1 MSILDR
7 YISKEYIRIFFLVVA
22 SFLSLYLIIDFFEKI
37 RMFLSNSASFYQIA
51 SYFFLKVPMIISQ
64 TMPAAVLLAALL
76 TFGMLS
82 KHSEI
87 VAMKA
92 NGVSLYKASLPVII
106 ISVIVCIFT
115 FLFNEFIT
123 PYANQKA
130 EYIKLVE
137 VQKRKK
143 LGSFKQNQMWYRSKD
158 AIYNFNMF
166 DSVTNT
172 LKGITINYLDRNFE
186 PSMRID
192 AKEAKWENGKWVFR
206 DLIITR
212 FPPEGFSILE
222 RFTTKVVN
230 IPEKPSDFK
239 VVQKDVEEMGYL
251 ELKNYVKKIQFEGYD
266 ATRYLADLH
275 GKIAFPLISIIL
287 AVIGISFSLK
297 TERSGGITQSIGAGI
312 VIGFSYW
319 VVFAFAL
326 SLGRSGTLPP
336 LLAAWL
342 ANIIFG
348 SAAAVMFFRVRT

>member
-7 YISKEYIRIFFLVVA
+7 YISKEYIRMFLLVVA

-51 SYFFLKVPMIISQ
+51 SYFFFKLPMIISQ

-82 KHSEI
+82 RHSEI

-92 NGVSLYKASLPVII
+92 NGVSLYKTAFPVII
-106 ISVIVCIFT
+106 ISIIVCIFT

-130 EYIKLVE
+130 EYIKLIE

-143 LGSFKQNQMWYRSKD
+143 MGSFKQNQMWYRSKD
-158 AIYNFNMF
+158 AIYNFNIF
-166 DSVTNT
+166 DPGTNT
-172 LKGITINYLDRNFE
+172 LKGITINYLDRNFT

-206 DLIITR
+206 NVLVTR
-212 FPPEGFSILE
+212 FPPGGFSTLE

-239 VVQKDVEEMGYL
+239 VVQKDAEEMGYL
-251 ELKNYVKKIQFEGYD
+251 ELKNYVKKLQFEGYD
-266 ATRYLADLH
+266 STRYLADLH
-275 GKIAFPLISIIL
+275 GKIAFPLVSIIL

-297 TERSGGITQSIGAGI
+297 TERSGGITKSIGAGI